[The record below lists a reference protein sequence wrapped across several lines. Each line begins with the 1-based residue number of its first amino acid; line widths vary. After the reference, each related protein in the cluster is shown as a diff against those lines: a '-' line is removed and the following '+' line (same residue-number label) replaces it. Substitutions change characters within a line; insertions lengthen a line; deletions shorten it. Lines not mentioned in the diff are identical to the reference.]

1 MRTCEQTHPWIN
13 FELDLG
19 RLNAPIWSL
28 LHQAR
33 AQCAQ
38 IAGATLGPATAQ
50 ELELVSLVRAVH
62 ASAAIEGNPLRE
74 DQVRAQLE
82 GRLLLPQAQQH
93 YGLEVANIAAA
104 LAELASA
111 QGSDGSDGSDGL
123 CVTDILC
130 ANEGLLRGLP
140 LDAAITPGQLR
151 APGQHVRVGRYRG
164 APPEDLAYL
173 LQRLCAWLN
182 TGFQAANADAR
193 LTCGILKA
201 ILAHLYIAWIHP
213 FGDGNGRTA
222 RLLEIR
228 LLRQAGLT
236 QTAAYLLSPHY
247 HGTRP
252 EYYRRLERSSQRE
265 DGLPAFLRYALR
277 GLVDGLDEQLRVI
290 ERLSPNGPRG
300 WDERGLHPKLVELE
314 VEHARRVAAGA
325 FENPVSLAGSMARPG
340 VSYSDEELRET
351 LREIRTEREAELDE
365 LLADD

>member
-19 RLNAPIWSL
+19 RLDAPTWSL

-38 IAGATLGPATAQ
+38 IAAATLGPATAQ
-50 ELELVSLVRAVH
+50 ELQLVSLVSAVH

-74 DQVRAQLE
+74 AQVRAQLQDQ
-82 GRLLLPQAQQH
+82 LLLPQAQQH

-104 LAELASA
+104 LAELASP
-111 QGSDGSDGSDGL
+111 QGSDGSDGL

-130 ANEGLLRGLP
+130 ANKRLLRGLP

-173 LQRLCAWLN
+173 LQRLCEWLN

-228 LLRQAGLT
+228 LLRQAGLPR
-236 QTAAYLLSPHY
+236 TAAYLLSPHY

-265 DGLPAFLRYALR
+265 DGLPAFLRYALQ
-277 GLVDGLDEQLRVI
+277 GMVDGLDEQLRVI
-290 ERLSPNGPRG
+290 KRLSPNGPRG
-300 WDERGLHPKLVELE
+300 WDERGLHPKRVEIE

-325 FENPVSLAGSMARPG
+325 FENSSSLAGSMARPG

-351 LREIRTEREAELDE
+351 LREIRTEWEAELDE

>member
-19 RLNAPIWSL
+19 RLDAPIWSL

-38 IAGATLGPATAQ
+38 IANASLGPATAQ
-50 ELELVSLVRAVH
+50 ELQLVSLVAAVH

-74 DQVRAQLE
+74 DQVRAQLQDQ
-82 GRLLLPQAQQH
+82 LLLPQTQQH
-93 YGLEVANIAAA
+93 YGQEVANIAAA
-104 LAELASA
+104 LAELASP
-111 QGSDGSDGSDGL
+111 QGSDGSAGL

-130 ANEGLLRGLP
+130 ANERLLRGLP

-173 LQRLCAWLN
+173 LQRLCEWLN

-193 LTCGILKA
+193 LTCGILQA

-228 LLRQAGLT
+228 LLRQAGLP
-236 QTAAYLLSPHY
+236 QSAACLPSPHY
-247 HGTRP
+247 HGARP
-252 EYYRRLERSSQRE
+252 EYYRRLERSSQRA
-265 DGLPAFLRYALR
+265 DGLPAFLRYALQ

-300 WDERGLHPKLVELE
+300 WDERGLHPKLVEVE

-325 FENPVSLAGSMARPG
+325 FENSTSLAGSMARPG
-340 VSYSDEELRET
+340 VEISDEELRET
-351 LREIRTEREAELDE
+351 LREMRTEWETELDE

>member
-19 RLNAPIWSL
+19 RLDAPTWSL

-38 IAGATLGPATAQ
+38 IAAATLGPATAQ
-50 ELELVSLVRAVH
+50 ELQLVSLVRAVH

-74 DQVRAQLE
+74 DQVRAQLQDQ
-82 GRLLLPQAQQH
+82 LLLPQTQQH
-93 YGLEVANIAAA
+93 YGQEVANIAAA

-111 QGSDGSDGSDGL
+111 QESDGSDGL

-173 LQRLCAWLN
+173 LQRLCEWLN

-193 LTCGILKA
+193 LTCGILQG
-201 ILAHLYIAWIHP
+201 HP
-213 FGDGNGRTA
+213 RPPLHRLDSSLRRWQWPHRTPAGDTPAAPGRPAADGSVSAEPPLPRHAAGVLPSPGAFQPAGRRPA
-222 RLLEIR
+222 RL
-228 LLRQAGLT
+228 
-236 QTAAYLLSPHY
+236 P
-247 HGTRP
+247 
-252 EYYRRLERSSQRE
+252 
-265 DGLPAFLRYALR
+265 ALR
-277 GLVDGLDEQLRVI
+277 
-290 ERLSPNGPRG
+290 PAGPG
-300 WDERGLHPKLVELE
+300 
-314 VEHARRVAAGA
+314 RR
-325 FENPVSLAGSMARPG
+325 P
-340 VSYSDEELRET
+340 
-351 LREIRTEREAELDE
+351 
-365 LLADD
+365 